1 MVVASSGIG
10 VFAMGE
16 LVQVQEDGERKDD
29 DDDDDDG
36 AENGK

>member
-16 LVQVQEDGERKDD
+16 LVQVQEDGERKDG
-29 DDDDDDG
+29 DDDDG

>member
-29 DDDDDDG
+29 DDG
-36 AENGK
+36 GGGENGK

>member
-29 DDDDDDG
+29 DDDDDG
-36 AENGK
+36 AENGQ